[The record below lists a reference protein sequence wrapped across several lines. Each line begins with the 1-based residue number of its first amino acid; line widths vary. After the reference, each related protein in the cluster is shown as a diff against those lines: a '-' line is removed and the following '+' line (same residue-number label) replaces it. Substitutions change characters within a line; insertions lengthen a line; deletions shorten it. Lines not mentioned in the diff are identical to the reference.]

1 MGKNGLKIKI
11 CMIFNTNH
19 ITNFIC
25 ALFVP
30 KSSRSEL
37 NCRNPEIVKYGIE
50 TISYLAPK
58 IWSLVP
64 EVMKSS
70 ELLDAFK
77 SKIRK

>member
-1 MGKNGLKIKI
+1 MGKNELKIKI

-19 ITNFIC
+19 VTNFIY

-37 NCRNPEIVKYGIE
+37 NCRNSEIVKYGIE

-64 EVMKSS
+64 EAIKTN